1 MLIGFVGNV
10 MFFFI
15 LCYKLMVCY
24 LINVFFVVLLIVDFI
39 VLFVGLFG
47 LWISEVVD
55 VDF

>member
-1 MLIGFVGNV
+1 
-10 MFFFI
+10 
-15 LCYKLMVCY
+15 MVWY